1 MGSIIYYP
9 IFKARDTM
17 KGNSRHSKQANKLKK
32 LILVV
37 LVFIFIVG
45 IIYIGYYLY
54 NTNKDKK
61 VNTDILND
69 FEIDNTQI
77 TPQKTEKML
86 KLEELQ
92 KENNEIIGW
101 IEIEGI
107 NINYPV
113 LKTKDN
119 DFYLTHNYKKEKSA
133 SGSLF
138 LDKDFDLENGSSNY
152 LIYGHRNKQGLMF
165 EDLLKYAKEDFY
177 KEHKTI
183 QFTTNKEDATY
194 EILAVFYSRV
204 YYKSEKNVFRYYYFV
219 NANNE
224 AEYNDF
230 INEAKKASIYDTGI
244 TAQYGE
250 QLLTLSTCEYSQEDG
265 RFAIVAKKIK

>member
-1 MGSIIYYP
+1 
-9 IFKARDTM
+9 M
-17 KGNSRHSKQANKLKK
+17 KGKSRHTKQANKLKK

-37 LVFIFIVG
+37 LVFIFIIG
-45 IIYIGYYLY
+45 ISYIGYYLY
-54 NTNKDKK
+54 NRNKDKK

-69 FEIDNTQI
+69 IEIDNTQI
-77 TPQKTEKML
+77 TPQRTEKML

-101 IEIEGI
+101 LEIEGT

-113 LKTKDN
+113 LQTKDN

-138 LDKDFDLENGSSNY
+138 LDKDFDLKNGSSNY
-152 LIYGHRNKQGLMF
+152 LIYGHRNKQRLMF
-165 EDLLKYAKEDFY
+165 EDLMKYAKEDFY

-194 EILAVFYSRV
+194 EILSVFYSRV

-224 AEYNDF
+224 AEYNNF

-265 RFAIVAKKIK
+265 RFAIVAKRIK